1 MYHMNR
7 RHDVTICTNNFET
20 QIPYGVINK
29 KNRENNMIIEKPRI
43 KFEINSGIYVFNP
56 KILKILKKKFLN
68 MNDLINDLKKGVLE
82 LEHLKYTNQ

>member
-20 QIPYGVINK
+20 QIPMVINK

-43 KFEINSGIYVFNP
+43 KFEINSGIYIFNP
-56 KILKILKKKFLN
+56 KILKYLKKVFKH
-68 MNDLINDLKKGVLE
+68 E
-82 LEHLKYTNQ
+82 

>member
-29 KNRENNMIIEKPRI
+29 KNRDNSMIIEKPKI
-43 KFEINSGIYVFNP
+43 KF
-56 KILKILKKKFLN
+56 
-68 MNDLINDLKKGVLE
+68 
-82 LEHLKYTNQ
+82 